1 MKRKPSPHYNNL
13 HAQVEKLIDQVKSL
27 TTELKSVKA
36 EVRTLRSE
44 VKGRKE
50 SSEVDNQAFIAA
62 ATEIDPDLIPAIDL
76 VKKYGF
82 RDWRTVVNILR
93 NVEMA
98 VDVTTDEGLRTFT
111 HKVNGDFWLKE
122 VVNNAGYRDSDGRL
136 ECKEASESGK
146 KMGTFAIPRNWVRS
160 DIKSYRG

>member
-13 HAQVEKLIDQVKSL
+13 HAQVGKLIDQVKSL

-98 VDVTTDEGLRTFT
+98 VDVTTGEGLRTFT

-122 VVNNAGYRDSDGRL
+122 VVNNAEYRDNDGRL

-146 KMGTFAIPRNWVRS
+146 KIGTFAIPRNWVRS

>member
-1 MKRKPSPHYNNL
+1 MKRNPSPHYNNL

-27 TTELKSVKA
+27 NTELKSVKS
-36 EVRTLRSE
+36 EVRSLRQE

-50 SSEVDNQAFIAA
+50 SAEVDNQAFIAA

-111 HKVNGDFWLKE
+111 YKVNGDFWLKE
-122 VVNNAGYRDSDGRL
+122 VVNNAQYRDNDGRL

>member
-27 TTELKSVKA
+27 TAELKSVKA

-50 SSEVDNQAFIAA
+50 SAEVDNKAFIAA

-122 VVNNAGYRDSDGRL
+122 VVNNAGYRDNDGRL

>member
-36 EVRTLRSE
+36 EVRSLRSE

-50 SSEVDNQAFIAA
+50 SAEVDKQAFIAA

-98 VDVTTDEGLRTFT
+98 VDITTDDGMRTFT

-122 VVNNAGYRDSDGRL
+122 VVNNAQYRDNDGRL

>member
-1 MKRKPSPHYNNL
+1 MKRKPSPYYNNL

-50 SSEVDNQAFIAA
+50 SAEVDNQAFIAA

-93 NVEMA
+93 NIEMA

-122 VVNNAGYRDSDGRL
+122 VVNNAEYRDNDGRL

>member
-13 HAQVEKLIDQVKSL
+13 HAQVEKLIDHVKSL

-50 SSEVDNQAFIAA
+50 SAEVDNQAFIAA
-62 ATEIDPDLIPAIDL
+62 ATEIDPELIPAIDL

-122 VVNNAGYRDSDGRL
+122 VVNNAQYRDNDGRL

-160 DIKSYRG
+160 EIKSYRG

>member
-111 HKVNGDFWLKE
+111 HNVNGDFWLKE
-122 VVNNAGYRDSDGRL
+122 VVNNAEYRDNDGRL

-160 DIKSYRG
+160 EIKSYRG

>member
-1 MKRKPSPHYNNL
+1 MKRKPTPHYANL
-13 HAQVEKLIDQVKSL
+13 ALHVEKLIEQVKSL

-36 EVRTLRSE
+36 EVRTLRAE

-50 SSEVDNQAFIAA
+50 SAEVDKQAFIAA

-76 VKKYGF
+76 VKEFGF

-98 VDVTTDEGLRTFT
+98 VDVRTDEGMRTFT
-111 HKVNGDFWLKE
+111 HKVNGRHWLIE
-122 VVNNAGYRDSDGRL
+122 TVNHAEYRPEDGRL
-136 ECKEASESGK
+136 MCKEASESGK

>member
-13 HAQVEKLIDQVKSL
+13 HAQVEKLIDQVKSI

-36 EVRTLRSE
+36 EVRSLRSE

-50 SSEVDNQAFIAA
+50 SAEVDNQAFITAA
-62 ATEIDPDLIPAIDL
+62 AEIDPDLIPAIEL

-111 HKVNGDFWLKE
+111 HKINGDFWLKE
-122 VVNNAGYRDSDGRL
+122 VVNNARYREEDGRL

-160 DIKSYRG
+160 EIKSYRG

>member
-50 SSEVDNQAFIAA
+50 SAEVDNQAFIAA

-98 VDVTTDEGLRTFT
+98 VDVTTEEGVRTFT

-122 VVNNAGYRDSDGRL
+122 AVNNSRYREEDGRL

>member
-1 MKRKPSPHYNNL
+1 MKRKPTPHYANL
-13 HAQVEKLIDQVKSL
+13 ALHVEKLIEQVKSL
-27 TTELKSVKA
+27 TTELKSVKS

-50 SSEVDNQAFIAA
+50 SAEVDKQAFIEA
-62 ATEIDPDLIPAIDL
+62 ATKIDPDLIPAIDL

-98 VDVTTDEGLRTFT
+98 VDITTDDGLRTFT

-122 VVNNAGYRDSDGRL
+122 VVNNARYREEDGRL

-160 DIKSYRG
+160 EIKSYRD